1 MVICRHWLMGTGRM
15 EGAQA
20 GAAVLSTKQ
29 VLISPKGSVEP
40 ASRIALTSNHLPDKE
55 KVQKKNPQKKPKQ
68 NKTTFP
74 ENCFRTTQGKQGLA
88 MSALPF
94 SMTARMHAESTG
106 WAINEG
112 PPESQTLGL
121 LN

>member
-55 KVQKKNPQKKPKQ
+55 KVQKKKPTKKTKTKQ
-68 NKTTFP
+68 NNIP
-74 ENCFRTTQGKQGLA
+74 
-88 MSALPF
+88 
-94 SMTARMHAESTG
+94 
-106 WAINEG
+106 
-112 PPESQTLGL
+112 
-121 LN
+121 